1 MAIAPNWTVDP
12 MPNLLLI
19 FPSWVEHKVEINLSD
34 NPRISMS
41 FDASLVTDD
50 PNYTRFKGPR

>member
-1 MAIAPNWTVDP
+1 MLQSEW
-12 MPNLLLI
+12 MLLKENHI
-19 FPSWVEHKVEINLSD
+19 FGVHVVKVEINLSD